1 MKGNWQSPLD
11 SRSSADDDTFSVTS
25 FKDMTGPLF
34 KRFKSREYP
43 ELPEL
48 LNARAVLGTLSIGLP
63 GRALEV

>member
-34 KRFKSREYP
+34 KRFKSREF
-43 ELPEL
+43 PEL